1 MSSAPIYGL
10 VLAGGAS
17 KRMRSDKA
25 TLLYRGATQLDRAF
39 DLVARHSSR
48 SFVSVRAS
56 QAQEPTR
63 ASKPLIIDS
72 IDGEGPIVGIRSAM
86 AAHPDAA
93 WLVLACDLPL
103 LSDRTVERLLAERD
117 SSAVATAYRS
127 AHDGLPEPLCALW
140 EPRAAAALAAY
151 QSEGGTCPRKF
162 LIRKG
167 ARLVEPEEPAALDN
181 INTPDEYNQARALLG
196 QDRP

>member
-1 MSSAPIYGL
+1 L

-17 KRMRSDKA
+17 KRMHSDKA

-39 DLVARHSSR
+39 DLIARHSVR

-63 ASKPLIIDS
+63 AAKPLIIDS

-86 AAHPDAA
+86 AAHPEAA

-103 LSDRTVERLLAERD
+103 LSDRTLQRLLDERD
-117 SSAVATAYRS
+117 VSGFATAYRS
-127 AHDGLPEPLCALW
+127 TYDGLPEPLCALW
-140 EPRAAAALAAY
+140 EPGAAAALAAY
-151 QSEGGTCPRKF
+151 QLEGGDCPRKF
-162 LIRKG
+162 LIRRG
-167 ARLVEPEEPAALDN
+167 ARLVEAEDPAALDN
-181 INTPDEYNQARALLG
+181 INTPDEYDEARALLAAS
-196 QDRP
+196 DSCS